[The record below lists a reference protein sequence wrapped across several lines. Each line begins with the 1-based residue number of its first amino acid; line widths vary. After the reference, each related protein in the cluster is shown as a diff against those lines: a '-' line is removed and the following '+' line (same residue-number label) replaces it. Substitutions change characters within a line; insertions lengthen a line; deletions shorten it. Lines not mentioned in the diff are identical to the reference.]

1 MKKKIP
7 VIIALIL
14 TIAAAVFMGNTRKA
28 NRIYDNNVNTISYAD
43 LGVLEDGRYISQEF
57 ICREDVIDGFI
68 IKSSVAGNH
77 ADVTVHLQLKDA
89 QTGEI
94 LAEASEQGSNI
105 RARKMHFYKMDTM
118 SGMKGKDLILTV
130 TEEGAQNGSGI
141 LMYYAPGQET
151 QFRINVD
158 GEELDGVLPMAT
170 ATDRFDTET
179 CVIFLL
185 SLWFIW
191 GFMWALYKLFQ

>member
-14 TIAAAVFMGNTRKA
+14 TIAAAVFVGNTRKA

-43 LGVLEDGRYISQEF
+43 LGVLEEGRYISQEF
-57 ICREDVIDGFI
+57 ICKEDVINGFI

-77 ADVTVHLQLKDA
+77 AEVTVHLQLKDA

-94 LAEASEQGSNI
+94 LAETSEQGSNI
-105 RARKMHFYKMDTM
+105 RARKMHFYEMDEL

-130 TEEGAQNGSGI
+130 TEEGAGNGSGI
-141 LMYYAPGQET
+141 LMYYVPGQET

-179 CVIFLL
+179 CIIFLL

>member
-57 ICREDVIDGFI
+57 ICREDVINGFI

-105 RARKMHFYKMDTM
+105 RARKMHFYEMDTL

-130 TEEGAQNGSGI
+130 WEEGAQSGSGI

-151 QFRINVD
+151 QYRINVD
-158 GEELDGVLPMAT
+158 GEELDGVFPMAT

-179 CVIFLL
+179 FIIFLL

>member
-118 SGMKGKDLILTV
+118 SGMKGKDLIRLYPDGH
-130 TEEGAQNGSGI
+130 EE
-141 LMYYAPGQET
+141 
-151 QFRINVD
+151 
-158 GEELDGVLPMAT
+158 
-170 ATDRFDTET
+170 
-179 CVIFLL
+179 VIKENL
-185 SLWFIW
+185 IP
-191 GFMWALYKLFQ
+191 